1 MSLIQELITKPFVY
15 EQFGKFRRDP
25 AHPYIRGLQ
34 SLRVAELLRRNRCLR
49 KIFESSGR
57 IFITQMFTCL
67 HKQVS
72 EDPEQVDKEKTT
84 FEYFVKFLQQ
94 VSRNFFVYFFFIV
107 FY

>member
-1 MSLIQELITKPFVY
+1 LITKPFVN
-15 EQFGKFRRDP
+15 EQFGRLRRDP

-34 SLRVAELLRRNRCLR
+34 SLGVAELLRRNRCLR

-57 IFITQMFTCL
+57 ISITQMLTCFL

-72 EDPEQVDKEKTT
+72 EDPEQADKEKTT
-84 FEYFVKFLQQ
+84 FEYFVTFLQQ
-94 VSRNFFVYFFFIV
+94 VSRKFFVYFFFIV